1 MLSMDN
7 VDDVIR
13 LNCTN
18 QKNAAEFDPISL
30 RLVPTEDGNSCVLRE
45 ASQITRTAELS
56 PTQARLLAVL
66 RSGATTRGVTSAEWR
81 VMAPEVVESTY
92 YAASKRLVDLGYVI
106 KQGQRFSWTGKEEPP
121 REGG

>member
-56 PTQARLLAVL
+56 PTQARLGHLTFVKAVNGNAL
-66 RSGATTRGVTSAEWR
+66 
-81 VMAPEVVESTY
+81 
-92 YAASKRLVDLGYVI
+92 I
-106 KQGQRFSWTGKEEPP
+106 KFRTA
-121 REGG
+121 